1 MFHIY
6 SDGTHAHAFIRRFFY
21 FSDSFD
27 AQTYFHTD
35 KTDAESFAHRS
46 FYLEVF
52 ARRKRLHT
60 QIRLHAEAFTH
71 RKFCRQDPFTQRFLY
86 TDGFY
91 TQQPIASS
99 YTQNAY
105 PHRCVCTKTSLHTDV
120 STHRCFDTQMPLH
133 TDAATHRYYWTERT
147 FSPRRFY
154 ARKPPRQIRHKEVA
168 IYGDFC

>member
-52 ARRKRLHT
+52 ARRKHLHT
-60 QIRLHAEAFTH
+60 NSLTRRSFYTQKVFVDKTLLRKGSFTQTAFTH
-71 RKFCRQDPFTQRFLY
+71 NSQ
-86 TDGFY
+86 
-91 TQQPIASS
+91 
-99 YTQNAY
+99 
-105 PHRCVCTKTSLHTDV
+105 
-120 STHRCFDTQMPLH
+120 
-133 TDAATHRYYWTERT
+133 
-147 FSPRRFY
+147 
-154 ARKPPRQIRHKEVA
+154 
-168 IYGDFC
+168 